1 MFTPVRSDITLL
13 PWRTV
18 MKLDQAL
25 KQFLDHLTIERGL
38 SKNSLVAYRR
48 DLNKFSDFLE
58 ESRHNFEALSEAE
71 IVAFEVWL
79 KSKELSISSINRN
92 ISALKSFYKYLAQ
105 EFAIS
110 NPVAAMGSSKI
121 PRRLP
126 KALTIKEIACLIDAT
141 KREGDPI
148 SLRDHAI
155 IELLYGTGARVSE
168 IVGIDI
174 NDFSDSELEGNP
186 ITVLKLRGKGSK
198 ERIVPIGSFA
208 KSALDEYLVRIRPS
222 LLAKSKSTRVETAL
236 FLNQRG
242 SRLSRQS
249 AWQVISDAADAT
261 GLTGKVSP
269 HVFRHSYATHLLD
282 GGADIRVVQELLG
295 HASVTTTQIYTLITI
310 DKVREAY
317 ATAHPRAN

>member
-1 MFTPVRSDITLL
+1 MN
-13 PWRTV
+13 
-18 MKLDQAL
+18 LDSAL
-25 KQFLDHLTIERGL
+25 KSFIDHLTIERGL
-38 SKNSLVAYRR
+38 SLNSISAYKR
-48 DLNKFSDFLE
+48 DLAKFSQFLDTGSLDFEKLT
-58 ESRHNFEALSEAE
+58 ESE
-71 IVAFEVWL
+71 ITDFEVWL
-79 KSKELSISSINRN
+79 KESKLAVTSINRN
-92 ISALKSFYKYLAQ
+92 ISALKSFYKYAAQ
-105 EFAIS
+105 EFSIT
-110 NPVAAMGSSKI
+110 NPVSGMSSSKV

-126 KALTIKEIACLIDAT
+126 KALTIKEVTCLIEAT

-168 IVGIDI
+168 IVGVDI
-174 NDFSDSELEGNP
+174 NDFAQGEVEGNS
-186 ITVLKLRGKGSK
+186 ITTLKLRGKGSK
-198 ERIVPIGSFA
+198 ERIVPLGSFA
-208 KSALDEYLVRIRPS
+208 KSALDEYLVRIRPN
-222 LLAKSKSTRVETAL
+222 LLTKSKSPRVETAL

-261 GLTGKVSP
+261 DLTGKVSP